1 MGHGRLCRPWSFRLP
16 AFARCTVGQPS
27 RSSGASPYQCR
38 RKWLLESEPSLQKTR
53 ADKKFLDINE
63 AIEEIAVLTG
73 AELRR
78 PCETPESAAAHPKP
92 SILPDRPLRSR
103 RRPCGVGLRSLGP
116 YGTEAVTSCPQNRL
130 QPHVMGHSLGVLHTL
145 HCEQDPV
152 RIETVPH
159 GLSYHHLVPTE
170 QDPPTGP
177 GTIVRTFRNSSGSK
191 SD

>member
-1 MGHGRLCRPWSFRLP
+1 MGHGRPLSALVISSPGVRTVHCWSTVALFGSLALP
-16 AFARCTVGQPS
+16 MSTQVVARIRAFS
-27 RSSGASPYQCR
+27 
-38 RKWLLESEPSLQKTR
+38 QKTR

-130 QPHVMGHSLGVLHTL
+130 QPHVMGHSLGVLTRCIANKTL
-145 HCEQDPV
+145 FGSD
-152 RIETVPH
+152 RASRATV
-159 GLSYHHLVPTE
+159 
-170 QDPPTGP
+170 
-177 GTIVRTFRNSSGSK
+177 I
-191 SD
+191 